1 MDSPTSSVKFEG
13 DERDVEKLRRPQVP
27 GIPPAVPQLPS
38 LELEAEPIAQA
49 DEDRKREEERDFAVA
64 KQLDEILKI
73 SGDLPDAAES
83 SRTSARSSGGG
94 FFSSSGERQIDKL
107 KEKNALY
114 KRKCEEMEKLAFQ
127 WQQRA
132 RENHSQANRYYSEAR
147 FLQMEVASSQKHV
160 HHLDTELKAAE
171 HKLRVV
177 EQQLSD
183 AVNLSEVRGKELK
196 GAQVFL
202 TKADTF
208 SIPEVVRKVTA
219 LNEEIFQ
226 MAAFLGEVLV
236 YEVLEEGA
244 DRAAVRQHA
253 AEKLLGEV
261 LANALAQ
268 ESAHE
273 PREPSNPLLVQIV
286 MQIALTHWCASL
298 ASRWTSYQKP
308 DKEGEG
314 GEGKQGEQKEA
325 GGSSSTRRQVEYDN
339 MLRDLYDSIRDHEEQ
354 AVAGRWRSLAR
365 THLPF
370 SAHGWDNTL
379 MVGIISVMSVAGW
392 APRAPEEL
400 GQIEKRLASIFKPLL
415 ELRKATGEDVTS
427 ADLDIAIIEPRA
439 QFDPRFMEDEYAD
452 GRASSRS
459 SNAAPESVVS
469 TSGLGLKKLSV
480 KKLKEGGV
488 QRHIEML
495 ALPKV
500 VLERTV
506 KEALEPHRRRRRRRK
521 LRVGRVVGPAY

>member
-1 MDSPTSSVKFEG
+1 MTDSATVN
-13 DERDVEKLRRPQVP
+13 L
-27 GIPPAVPQLPS
+27 A
-38 LELEAEPIAQA
+38 IAQA
-49 DEDRKREEERDFAVA
+49 EEDKKREEERDFAVA
-64 KQLDEILKI
+64 KQLDEQLNAADTRVP
-73 SGDLPDAAES
+73 GDFPDAAES

-147 FLQMEVASSQKHV
+147 FLQMEVASGQKHV
-160 HHLDTELKAAE
+160 HHLDTELKAVKHELNAV
-171 HKLRVV
+171 K
-177 EQQLSD
+177 QQLSD

-202 TKADTF
+202 TKADTL
-208 SIPEVVRKVTA
+208 SVSDVVQKVTA

-253 AEKLLGEV
+253 VSKGYKQAEKFLGEI

-273 PREPSNPLLVQIV
+273 PKEPSNPLLVQIV
-286 MQIALTHWCASL
+286 MQIALTQWCASL

-314 GEGKQGEQKEA
+314 GEGKQGEQKET
-325 GGSSSTRRQVEYDN
+325 GGSSSIRRQVEYDN
-339 MLRDLYDSIRDHEEQ
+339 MLRDLYDSIRDH
-354 AVAGRWRSLAR
+354 GMPI
-365 THLPF
+365 HF
-370 SAHGWDNTL
+370 SQQYIH
-379 MVGIISVMSVAGW
+379 
-392 APRAPEEL
+392 
-400 GQIEKRLASIFKPLL
+400 
-415 ELRKATGEDVTS
+415 
-427 ADLDIAIIEPRA
+427 
-439 QFDPRFMEDEYAD
+439 
-452 GRASSRS
+452 
-459 SNAAPESVVS
+459 
-469 TSGLGLKKLSV
+469 
-480 KKLKEGGV
+480 
-488 QRHIEML
+488 
-495 ALPKV
+495 
-500 VLERTV
+500 
-506 KEALEPHRRRRRRRK
+506 
-521 LRVGRVVGPAY
+521 